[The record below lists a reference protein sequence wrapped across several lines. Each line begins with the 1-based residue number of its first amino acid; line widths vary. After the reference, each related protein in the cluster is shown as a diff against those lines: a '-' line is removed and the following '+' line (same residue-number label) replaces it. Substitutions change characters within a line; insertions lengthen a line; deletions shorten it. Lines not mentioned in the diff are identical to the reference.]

1 MPQSKPGPCR
11 SCSALCEHVCH
22 VAQHALMF
30 SSGAVCQL
38 RVHVAICTSCIHCRV
53 HTLACVARVCR
64 SLQSSAFM
72 LQPPPRAGGV
82 ASWPVWQ
89 FQVKRMSLVPMLVAA
104 CVAHA
109 AASAATHAAWRCW
122 RAMAMGDTPAL
133 MKELG
138 EVVCAVSSRCF
149 ASSGVSQM
157 EQSFCAGTTEKLV
170 APKCCARAI

>member
-1 MPQSKPGPCR
+1 M
-11 SCSALCEHVCH
+11 
-22 VAQHALMF
+22 
-30 SSGAVCQL
+30 QL
-38 RVHVAICTSCIHCRV
+38 RQIHRVPTPRASLHTPLCFHQAPSASGVFMSLFAPPVSTARCTRLRVWHV
-53 HTLACVARVCR
+53 
-64 SLQSSAFM
+64 SAVRCNQLLLCFDVM
-72 LQPPPRAGGV
+72 HVQPPPLAQV
-82 ASWPVWQ
+82 ASRVDPWQ
-89 FQVKRMSLVPMLVAA
+89 YQVNLMSLVPMLVAA

-109 AASAATHAAWRCW
+109 AASAATDASWRCW
-122 RAMAMGDTPAL
+122 QAMAMGDTPAL